1 MRHVALV
8 APRFLAN
15 TLRYIQA
22 FADLPGA
29 ELSVISEDPE
39 SKLPPA
45 LREKLAGHYAVKSIG
60 DPGELVRAGRAIHK
74 GVGPIDRLCG
84 ALEQLQVPMAE
95 ARDRLGIEGMGL
107 EVAKRFRDKDKMKD
121 ALRKAG
127 VPVAKSVLAT
137 SADELRKFAR
147 AVGFPIVVKP
157 PAGVGSRA
165 TFRIG
170 SDAQLEAMLAMGLA
184 PSAKKPAQAEEFVR
198 GREHTCETVT
208 LGGRPVWRSGTRYYP
223 GPLEVL
229 ENPWIQYCV
238 LLPREEDD
246 PTWTSFHPHNGAAL
260 AALGMGTGLSHME
273 WFLRDDGSML
283 VSEVGARPPGVHIM
297 PMMSLAHEEDMIGK
311 WAELMTFD
319 RWEVK
324 PRTWA
329 AGAAFFRGQGRGDRV
344 AAVHGWDEV
353 MSELGGIVA
362 DAQRPRVGQPRA
374 EGYEGEGWAIVRH
387 PATDGARQA
396 LFKLV
401 SSVRVELG

>member
-15 TLRYIQA
+15 TLRYVNA
-22 FADLPGA
+22 FAELPGA
-29 ELSVISEDPE
+29 EVSLISEDPE
-39 SKLPPA
+39 TKLPPA
-45 LREKLAGHYAVKSIG
+45 LREKIAGHYAVKDIG
-60 DPGELVRAGRAIHK
+60 DAGELVRAGRAIKK

-107 EVAKRFRDKDKMKD
+107 EVARRFRDKDRMKEI
-121 ALRKAG
+121 LRRAG
-127 VPVAKSVLAT
+127 VPVAASVLAT
-137 SADELRKFAR
+137 SADDLRKFTR
-147 AVGFPIVVKP
+147 KVGFPIVVKP

-170 SDAQLEAMLAMGLA
+170 SDAQLEAMLAMGMA
-184 PSAKKPAQAEEFVR
+184 PTKTKPAQAEEFVR

-208 LGGRPVWRSGTRYYP
+208 IGGRPVWRSGTRYYP

-246 PTWTSFHPHNGAAL
+246 PTFAAFNGHNGAAL
-260 AALGMGTGLSHME
+260 EALGIGTGLSHME
-273 WFLRDDGSML
+273 WFLKDDGSML

-297 PMMSLAHEEDMIGK
+297 PMLSLAHEDDMIAA

-319 RWEVK
+319 RFSPK
-324 PRTWA
+324 PRKWA
-329 AGAAFFRGQGRGDRV
+329 AGAAFFRGQGSGTRV
-344 AAVHGWDEV
+344 AALEGWDAA
-353 MSELGGIVA
+353 MAELGSTVA
-362 DAQRPRVGQPRA
+362 AVQKPRIGQARA
-374 EGYEGEGWAIVRH
+374 DGYEGEGWAIVKH
-387 PATDGARQA
+387 PTTDGARQA
-396 LFKLV
+396 LFRLV
-401 SSVRVELG
+401 STIRVELG